1 MINKYKPVKTIK
13 IDIKVIVIYFLL
25 DTKDTKTHIYT
36 KNKQAT
42 ILLRDNSTNLPAL
55 STSF

>member
-1 MINKYKPVKTIK
+1 MIK
-13 IDIKVIVIYFLL
+13 IEIKEIVKYFLL
-25 DTKDTKTHIYT
+25 DTKDTNTHIYT

-42 ILLRDNSTNLPAL
+42 ILFLDNSTNLPAL